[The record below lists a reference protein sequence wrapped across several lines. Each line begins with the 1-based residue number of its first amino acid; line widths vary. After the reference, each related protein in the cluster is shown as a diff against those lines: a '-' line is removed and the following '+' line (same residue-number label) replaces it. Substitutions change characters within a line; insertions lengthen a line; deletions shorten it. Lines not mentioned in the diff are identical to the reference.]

1 MSRTPAPDG
10 RQLDRVRL
18 RVAAG
23 ADPGDV
29 ASLGDRTATV
39 VRVATAAGSPLL
51 DALDAA
57 ADAEDDHRRAVRA
70 VQVASA
76 QGRAVAVGL
85 LGAPVLLVPVLGQL
99 FGVDLLAYHRTPLG
113 LATGTLGVV
122 LLLVGSLT
130 AHRVIAAVGRPPRPP
145 SATARRLLATVG
157 AAVAAVVVHPLAGV
171 ALFGVALYRGR
182 PRPPAAD
189 PTVAEAAELA
199 ATAVAGGL
207 PAAAALRLAA
217 DELPDL
223 AASLRRLAF
232 DLEHGDTPV
241 DLPPGVDRLAAVL
254 TDADRLGAPVGPTLR
269 RLAADVRADEL
280 ARVLAAAE
288 RLPVRLTFPTA
299 LCLLPGTLLLVGAP
313 IVQAGL
319 GAVGT

>member
-1 MSRTPAPDG
+1 MSRVTAPTG
-10 RQLDRVRL
+10 RDLDRVRL

-29 ASLGDRTATV
+29 TTLGPRTATV
-39 VRVATAAGSPLL
+39 VRVATDAGAPLL

-57 ADAEDDHRRAVRA
+57 VDAEDDRRRAERA
-70 VQVASA
+70 IAVASA
-76 QGRAVAVGL
+76 QGRAVAAGL
-85 LGAPVLLVPVLGQL
+85 LVAPLLLVPFAGRL
-99 FGVDLLAYHRTPLG
+99 FGVDLVAYHRTPLG
-113 LATGTLGVV
+113 VATGGLG
-122 LLLVGSLT
+122 LLLLAVGALA
-130 AHRVIAAVGRPPRPP
+130 AHRVVVAVGRPARAP
-145 SATARRLLATVG
+145 SAARQRLLATVG
-157 AAVAAVVVHPLAGV
+157 AGIAAAVIHPVAGV
-171 ALFGVALYRGR
+171 VVFVVALVRAR
-182 PRPPAAD
+182 PRPEVVDPAIAD
-189 PTVAEAAELA
+189 AAELA

-217 DELPDL
+217 TELPDL
-223 AASLRRLAF
+223 APGLRRLAF
-232 DLEHGDTPV
+232 DLEHGDAAA
-241 DLPPGVDRLAAVL
+241 DLPPGLDRLADVL

-280 ARVLAAAE
+280 SRVLAAAE